1 MGCYDYFINKSNFYD
16 LDENEDYER
25 FIQILT
31 YSPQSIPEP
40 YKKEKKVI
48 KTIKEIMDKYQLQ
61 DFEKKLENFES
72 LSDIEKGELLYNI
85 KEKNKQTFVSFYQD
99 FGINKSKVS
108 LRIKLYELSLEFTD
122 FTDLQ
127 DIIHTLRIGII
138 SCFPKNNSLLKK
150 EILEKIQLGE
160 LRQDRNEIKKFINQK
175 QFNDRERQLDNY
187 LINLR
192 TLLDERKYSKLSDS
206 LQQRIICQFNKIE
219 QILQKEGVK

>member
-1 MGCYDYFINKSNFYD
+1 MGCYDYFIDKSNFYD

-40 YKKEKKVI
+40 YKKEEKVI

-72 LSDIEKGELLYNI
+72 LSDIEKGELLYDI

-99 FGINKSKVS
+99 FGLDKSKVS
-108 LRIKLYELSLEFTD
+108 LRIKLYELSLEFTN

-138 SCFPKNNSLLKK
+138 SCFPKNNLLLKK

-160 LRQDRNEIKKFINQK
+160 LRQDRNEIKNFINQK
-175 QFNDRERQLDNY
+175 QFTDKERQLDNY
-187 LINLR
+187 LINLK
-192 TLLDERKYSKLSDS
+192 TLLDEKKYSKLSDS
-206 LQQRIICQFNKIE
+206 LQQRIINQFNKIE
-219 QILQKEGVK
+219 QILQREGVK